1 MFVSLDGKPLKSCQR
16 CRGNRGSQRA
26 VFDLDECYETHE
38 AFLKAV
44 SSSQEQH
51 DNHKMK
57 LTLTST
63 LLIENILTNVL
74 MNYLHDISAATCA
87 QSRDQELHRRAAM
100 ILRNDVFD
108 CTVYYFHLD
117 GSTTDPTEEDSIGVE
132 RDRLNIRRYTAAKE
146 FFECQGELH
155 ISFSKATES
164 AIVMYEH
171 KGHMEPPKF
180 HMPAL
185 TSNRLPSSL
194 KPYCRFFDMVED
206 PQFEKTELHTITR
219 QQVYNIWISIT
230 RKEWER
236 DAASDFRSA
245 QLLVVE
251 QDGYRLIEGLQE
263 PGVSLAFIA
272 PCFSGSDNRA
282 KMTEVFIDSTL
293 LYCVLTEYDLVSLPL
308 KWERGYWPTKW
319 FVALRNAGLNPNVVH
334 IDKDFAGAKTLIIVI
349 SGC

>member
-1 MFVSLDGKPLKSCQR
+1 
-16 CRGNRGSQRA
+16 
-26 VFDLDECYETHE
+26 
-38 AFLKAV
+38 
-44 SSSQEQH
+44 
-51 DNHKMK
+51 
-57 LTLTST
+57 
-63 LLIENILTNVL
+63 
-74 MNYLHDISAATCA
+74 
-87 QSRDQELHRRAAM
+87 
-100 ILRNDVFD
+100 
-108 CTVYYFHLD
+108 
-117 GSTTDPTEEDSIGVE
+117 
-132 RDRLNIRRYTAAKE
+132 
-146 FFECQGELH
+146 
-155 ISFSKATES
+155 
-164 AIVMYEH
+164 
-171 KGHMEPPKF
+171 
-180 HMPAL
+180 
-185 TSNRLPSSL
+185 
-194 KPYCRFFDMVED
+194 MVED

-334 IDKDFAGAKTLIIVI
+334 IDKDFAEVTAASIALKRDNPSCNHHLCLWHSLRAIDQHITGKVK
-349 SGC
+349 SHGF